1 MERNKK
7 SFYGA
12 MATAV
17 FAALISTNCKNKVAE
32 PDTSPKQYDVLQLA
46 TQTTNIY
53 AEYPATLQGEQVIE
67 VRSKIEGYLE
77 ELYVDEGATV
87 KKGQRLFRIS
97 SPQYEQELRSAE
109 AGIKTAEAD
118 VAQAQMSVVKAKP
131 LVEKEIIS
139 KYELESAE
147 YTLQAK
153 KAALSQARATVAN
166 AKANLGYTMII
177 APANGVIGSIPYK
190 KGSLVSGTSENPLTT
205 LSVDKN
211 MYAYFAFNEKQLLE
225 FDRTYKGNTIQEK
238 IKQLPAVQLV
248 LSDGSLYSSKG
259 KIETASGL
267 LSTETGSL
275 NFRAIFPNALNL
287 LKSGASAS
295 IQIPQ
300 DYKDAILIPQSATYE
315 LQDKK
320 LVYVLGKNN
329 MVLSKAITST
339 STNNGQFYLVNSGL
353 AAGDKIVLSGITSL
367 KDSIV
372 IKPNLV
378 SSETI
383 FNKSLSK

>member
-1 MERNKK
+1 
-7 SFYGA
+7 
-12 MATAV
+12 
-17 FAALISTNCKNKVAE
+17 
-32 PDTSPKQYDVLQLA
+32 
-46 TQTTNIY
+46 
-53 AEYPATLQGEQVIE
+53 
-67 VRSKIEGYLE
+67 
-77 ELYVDEGATV
+77 
-87 KKGQRLFRIS
+87 
-97 SPQYEQELRSAE
+97 
-109 AGIKTAEAD
+109 
-118 VAQAQMSVVKAKP
+118 
-131 LVEKEIIS
+131 
-139 KYELESAE
+139 
-147 YTLQAK
+147 
-153 KAALSQARATVAN
+153 
-166 AKANLGYTMII
+166 
-177 APANGVIGSIPYK
+177 
-190 KGSLVSGTSENPLTT
+190 LVSGTSENPLTT